1 MATIK
6 DVAERAGV
14 SLGTASRV
22 LSGSSQ
28 TSPDSRARVFAAAG
42 ELNYVAHGPARAL
55 RRARTE
61 VLGLLVSDIRNPFFS
76 QLAHAAE
83 REAMKRG
90 YTVILANANEDASQ
104 ADEYLR
110 IFASQRIAGLLLAP
124 QGPVSPQLTSLLA
137 SGLPV
142 VLLNRSIEGV
152 DAPLYAT
159 DNAQGVGLVLDWLQS
174 RGHKDVAFIG
184 GPPTISTGAER
195 QEAYLAGRESHGIS
209 TDDSLIETG
218 DFLEEGAAAA
228 MIRLLDRGK
237 RPTAVFGANGPTTLG
252 AVRGMRQRLG
262 VEEAS
267 RIEVVSFDDLDW
279 FEFATPAISAVKH
292 DGAEI
297 GRLGARGLLDLI
309 AGKEASSQ
317 RITTTF
323 VDRANI

>member
-1 MATIK
+1 
-6 DVAERAGV
+6 
-14 SLGTASRV
+14 
-22 LSGSSQ
+22 
-28 TSPDSRARVFAAAG
+28 PDSRARVFAAAG

-90 YTVILANANEDASQ
+90 YTVILANANEDATQ

-152 DAPLYAT
+152 NAPLYAT

-174 RGHKDVAFIG
+174 
-184 GPPTISTGAER
+184 
-195 QEAYLAGRESHGIS
+195 
-209 TDDSLIETG
+209 
-218 DFLEEGAAAA
+218 
-228 MIRLLDRGK
+228 
-237 RPTAVFGANGPTTLG
+237 
-252 AVRGMRQRLG
+252 
-262 VEEAS
+262 
-267 RIEVVSFDDLDW
+267 
-279 FEFATPAISAVKH
+279 
-292 DGAEI
+292 
-297 GRLGARGLLDLI
+297 
-309 AGKEASSQ
+309 
-317 RITTTF
+317 
-323 VDRANI
+323 